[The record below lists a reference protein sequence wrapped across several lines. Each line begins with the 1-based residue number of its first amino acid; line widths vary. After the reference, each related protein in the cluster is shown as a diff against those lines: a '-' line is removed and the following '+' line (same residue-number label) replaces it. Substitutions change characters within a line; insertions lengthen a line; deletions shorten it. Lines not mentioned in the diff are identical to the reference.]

1 MGQKEVG
8 RTYFPGDAERIF
20 LISHPVHVGLVV
32 PKVKNPLIAETFA
45 LLNEGDGQRPIDF
58 AVLYPH
64 SDLYTKQVGVLV
76 DSSPKSVVDDFITHT
91 FHKRGKESGR
101 LGLQD
106 LEGLL
111 GIILI
116 VSPSDREIVRNG
128 LVKGLSSDL
137 STLKGL
143 ITVIELGPRDQND
156 ASETEELPYKHVFIT
171 DPRKVEELIDN
182 MAGVIVA

>member
-1 MGQKEVG
+1 MRLLSTRARWPSIAAGQK
-8 RTYFPGDAERIF
+8 
-20 LISHPVHVGLVV
+20 
-32 PKVKNPLIAETFA
+32 
-45 LLNEGDGQRPIDF
+45 NEDI
-58 AVLYPH
+58 
-64 SDLYTKQVGVLV
+64 
-76 DSSPKSVVDDFITHT
+76 
-91 FHKRGKESGR
+91 RGKESGR

-111 GIILI
+111 GIVLI